1 MVSWYSF
8 LNLDRKKYTM
18 TEKKF
23 KYLDSQHR
31 QYIALA
37 VALLTYF
44 LTRKQPLSINIMLT
58 WINYASSILVM
69 SWISILSMHPS
80 NVRKV
85 ASLED
90 SSVTFIFLF
99 IIGSAFASLFAV
111 VFLLQ
116 SLKGLSKEQ
125 TITHVLLSITSVAI
139 SWWLTHTIFTM
150 RYAHIFYS
158 TKNEEGEYGYGLEFP
173 KEPHPDFMDFVYFSF
188 VIGMTFQ
195 VSDVEISS
203 RKIRRLAWLQGILSF
218 VFNTA
223 IVALSIN
230 IISGMFGH

>member
-1 MVSWYSF
+1 M
-8 LNLDRKKYTM
+8 NRRN
-18 TEKKF
+18 F
-23 KYLDSQHR
+23 KYIDSKHR
-31 QYIALA
+31 QIIALA
-37 VALLTYF
+37 VALITYF
-44 LTRKQPLSINIMLT
+44 LTRKHSLSVNIMLT
-58 WINYASSILVM
+58 WISYASTILVL
-69 SWISILSMHPS
+69 SWVAILYIEPKDIPKM
-80 NVRKV
+80 V
-85 ASLED
+85 SLED

-99 IIGSAFASLFAV
+99 IVGSAFASLFAV
-111 VFLLQ
+111 VLLLQ
-116 SLKGLSKEQ
+116 SLKGLSEEQ
-125 TITHVLLSITSVAI
+125 VVTHVMLSITSVAV
-139 SWWLTHTIFTM
+139 SWWLTHTVFTL

-203 RKIRRLAWLQGILSF
+203 RRIRRLSLVHALLSF

-230 IISGMFGH
+230 IISGLVAH